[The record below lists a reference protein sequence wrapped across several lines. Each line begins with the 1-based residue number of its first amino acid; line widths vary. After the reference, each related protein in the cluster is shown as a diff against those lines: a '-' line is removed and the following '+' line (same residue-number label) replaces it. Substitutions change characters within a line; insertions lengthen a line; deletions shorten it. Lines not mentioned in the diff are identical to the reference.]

1 MKPRKTSV
9 IEIASRP
16 DRAFPLHRKMSLED
30 AMRSIQPS
38 TRSQS
43 GGKAIDLANDF
54 QNVVSDAQ
62 ELLKTMGDEGDAK
75 LIEVKKRFQTSL
87 NLARQR
93 FGEVQA
99 TVTDSM
105 KAAAKTTDDYV

>member
-1 MKPRKTSV
+1 
-9 IEIASRP
+9 
-16 DRAFPLHRKMSLED
+16 
-30 AMRSIQPS
+30 MRSIQP
-38 TRSQS
+38 TTQSQS
-43 GGKAIDLANDF
+43 GRKAIDLANDF

-99 TVTDSM
+99 NVAESM
-105 KAAAKTTDDYV
+105 KAAAKTSDDYMHENPWRAVGISVAFGALLGFVLARR